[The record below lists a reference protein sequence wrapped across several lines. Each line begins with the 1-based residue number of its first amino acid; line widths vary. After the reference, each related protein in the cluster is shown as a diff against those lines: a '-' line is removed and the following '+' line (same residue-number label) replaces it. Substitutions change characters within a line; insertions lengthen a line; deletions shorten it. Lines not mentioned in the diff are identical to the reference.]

1 MNLSLLGWQNDDFPP
16 TLDLALSSIS
26 PEFSI
31 GDPVLLIMED
41 SRHYSLGSSKHGS
54 GTKADSDRELE
65 IDAEWESLYPGE
77 SAGFVRLG
85 PEMRFFGLS
94 MYHQLHCLD
103 SLRYAIQGREHVA
116 KRSLMS
122 GNNQSETEKGHD
134 DGVYGVSS
142 DDEYRG
148 HEQKKMGRGT
158 KRSQVHVSHAAHCLN
173 YLRQTILC
181 ASDLTLEPELVLG
194 SLDVGSG
201 LGAMHICRDWSRVH
215 DFVEQNS
222 RDYKKHVDE
231 ENRHGGKGGG
241 NRDL

>member
-1 MNLSLLGWQNDDFPP
+1 
-16 TLDLALSSIS
+16 
-26 PEFSI
+26 
-31 GDPVLLIMED
+31 
-41 SRHYSLGSSKHGS
+41 
-54 GTKADSDRELE
+54 
-65 IDAEWESLYPGE
+65 
-77 SAGFVRLG
+77 
-85 PEMRFFGLS
+85 
-94 MYHQLHCLD
+94 
-103 SLRYAIQGREHVA
+103 
-116 KRSLMS
+116 
-122 GNNQSETEKGHD
+122 
-134 DGVYGVSS
+134 
-142 DDEYRG
+142 
-148 HEQKKMGRGT
+148 MGRGT